1 MPKKTLSVPVTAP
14 VSTSHKRSFS
24 TGQKPTRRKAQ
35 RKISPKS
42 HHSVSSPTTPQTS
55 NTSAGSAGTNRDAW
69 KKKRK
74 KKWHDAPVE
83 VVQAAE
89 VVAAEHRLTW
99 FKLDVRGYPISEH
112 DKLVNTIR
120 TAFKRAYPGKPFY
133 AEWTSVPAS
142 ARTSVREHA
151 HISVALPDRGIMDA
165 TRARLNKRGYVTDL
179 GDHNG
184 SPGGIKGQ
192 FGYHV
197 RNQVEDGGTTHRSQ
211 DFRRLIRNGTVDIT
225 PPVDPGSRIIAT
237 GPYAGMT
244 EAELRKQFMVEID
257 RQMTEYQA
265 ARQDSQERTQ
275 DIQAPSPTP
284 EAQTEST
291 APEIAARAPT
301 SPVPSPEDDLR
312 RRLMAMLDLAPD
324 QEPQG
329 APEDDH
335 PHCDGH
341 SSPC

>member
-1 MPKKTLSVPVTAP
+1 MILPK
-14 VSTSHKRSFS
+14 
-24 TGQKPTRRKAQ
+24 G
-35 RKISPKS
+35 

-55 NTSAGSAGTNRDAW
+55 NTSAGGAGTNRDAW

-89 VVAAEHRLTW
+89 AVAAQHRLIW

-133 AEWTSVPAS
+133 AEWTSVPTR
-142 ARTSVREHA
+142 ARTGVREHI
-151 HISVALPDRGIMDA
+151 HLSVALPDSRIMDA

-179 GDHNG
+179 GHHYG

-197 RNQVEDGGTTHRSQ
+197 RNQVEDGGTTHRTQ
-211 DFRRLIRNGTVDIT
+211 DFRRLIRTGTLNST

-257 RQMTEYQA
+257 RLILGHLPV
-265 ARQDSQERTQ
+265 DLDPQERTQ

-291 APEIAARAPT
+291 APEIAAPAPT
-301 SPVPSPEDDLR
+301 SPGPSPEDDLR
-312 RRLMAMLDLAPD
+312 RRLMAMPGLPPD

-341 SSPC
+341 GSPC

>member
-1 MPKKTLSVPVTAP
+1 M
-14 VSTSHKRSFS
+14 
-24 TGQKPTRRKAQ
+24 G
-35 RKISPKS
+35 
-42 HHSVSSPTTPQTS
+42 
-55 NTSAGSAGTNRDAW
+55 AGEAGTNRDAW

-89 VVAAEHRLTW
+89 AVAAQHRLIW

-133 AEWTSVPAS
+133 AEWTSVPTR
-142 ARTSVREHA
+142 ARTGVREHI
-151 HISVALPDRGIMDA
+151 HLSVALPDSRIMDA
-165 TRARLNKRGYVTDL
+165 TRARLNKHGYVTDL

-197 RNQVEDGGTTHRSQ
+197 RNQVEDGGTTHRTQ
-211 DFRRLIRNGTVDIT
+211 DFRRLIRTGAMDIT
-225 PPVDPGSRIIAT
+225 PPAVPGSRIIET

-244 EAELRKQFMVEID
+244 EAELRKQFMDEID

-265 ARQDSQERTQ
+265 ARQDSQERPQ
-275 DIQAPSPTP
+275 AIQAPIPTP

-291 APEIAARAPT
+291 APEIAASAVDLPPL
-301 SPVPSPEDDLR
+301 PVPVTEDDLR
-312 RRLMAMLDLAPD
+312 RQLMTMLGLEPEQDS
-324 QEPQG
+324 QENPANLVGRQN
-329 APEDDH
+329 
-335 PHCDGH
+335 
-341 SSPC
+341 